1 MPIISRTLES
11 VQPTEDGVFASF
23 LAVDALGVEWRKSRM
38 RFADEAEA
46 QTALDAFDW
55 TPQLIDRDY
64 QDLSLW
70 VRNKN
75 ASDDFDLTNRDLTL
89 LEGEERLLVEF
100 ATSGGNE
107 ALSLAWWVEDMN
119 PPTFKA

>member
-1 MPIISRTLES
+1 
-11 VQPTEDGVFASF
+11 
-23 LAVDALGVEWRKSRM
+23 M

-46 QTALDAFDW
+46 QTAVDAFDW

-75 ASDDFDLTNRDLTL
+75 ASDDFDFTNRDLTL

-119 PPTFKA
+119 PPTFKAIADRLALDTATRTRITDRAGPMVAVEPVYDVVEDI